1 MYPQGDPLSPSLVD
15 GPQVG
20 RIYTNGERSD
30 AGGLDEKRVV
40 SPSSW
45 RDGVGTLELKNTFI
59 SLRLLDPV
67 KGVVDADSEEEGSP
81 PDFTVDD
88 DDDDAEC
95 LPESTCLLRM
105 SSRVHKSLQGKVAYR
120 RERSCPAAMKAG
132 VCELV
137 QHQGSTDPEFDDLEE
152 GHRTLVCEG
161 AVDDAAERKHDYQL
175 TKRRRSPRKGRGSS
189 FKTDNRSTAPT
200 LMYTPG
206 RRQGNF
212 NHDYSNRRSSR
223 GLVLGAARP
232 ANGLSSN
239 CNKISNGNESSAAD
253 TRSTVML
260 RNIPYSM
267 GQSRVLDALFT
278 LGFQSKIDFFYA
290 PLDFSSGN
298 NLGYAFVNLRRPEY
312 VDEFYNRLND
322 VCLSQLGDAWN
333 VKRLQVCWARVQGF
347 EANVEHYHNS
357 PVIDMPEGYRPIVI
371 NDDGSRAT
379 FHHRHHQQD
388 YPSNTTYIHRDR
400 SCDETLKDTFSPVTP
415 ETSAVTPVRACE
427 ASCSGDLQL
436 QQQQQQYLTYPWPST
451 NIRMSATDRRRYY
464 SRAGRR
470 PDPLDAVGPD
480 GGLLTTPEFIP
491 ASMRNG
497 RAHRHHHHHRRP
509 TQGKD
514 IPHFPQIEMGIV
526 DGPTRLTSV
535 LLASSQA

>member
-1 MYPQGDPLSPSLVD
+1 
-15 GPQVG
+15 
-20 RIYTNGERSD
+20 
-30 AGGLDEKRVV
+30 
-40 SPSSW
+40 
-45 RDGVGTLELKNTFI
+45 
-59 SLRLLDPV
+59 
-67 KGVVDADSEEEGSP
+67 
-81 PDFTVDD
+81 
-88 DDDDAEC
+88 
-95 LPESTCLLRM
+95 
-105 SSRVHKSLQGKVAYR
+105 
-120 RERSCPAAMKAG
+120 MKAG
-132 VCELV
+132 VCELA
-137 QHQGSTDPEFDDLEE
+137 QHQGSTDPEFNDLEE
-152 GHRTLVCEG
+152 GHGTMVCG
-161 AVDDAAERKHDYQL
+161 GTADDAAEGKHDYQL

-189 FKTDNRSTAPT
+189 FKADNRSTAPT

-206 RRQGNF
+206 RRQGSF

-223 GLVLGAARP
+223 GLNLGAAARP

-239 CNKISNGNESSAAD
+239 YNKISNANESTPAD
-253 TRSTVML
+253 VRSTVML

-371 NDDGSRAT
+371 NDGGSRAT
-379 FHHRHHQQD
+379 FHHHHHQQD
-388 YPSNTTYIHRDR
+388 YLSNTTYVHRDR
-400 SCDETLKDTFSPVTP
+400 SCDETLKDIFSPVTP

-427 ASCSGDLQL
+427 ASCSGDLQ
-436 QQQQQQYLTYPWPST
+436 QQQYLTYPEPSNWPST
-451 NIRMSATDRRRYY
+451 NIRVNATDRRRYY

-470 PDPLDAVGPD
+470 PDPLDAVGPE

-497 RAHRHHHHHRRP
+497 RAHRHHHHHRNGNRRRAYTTDLSAVGFESSVMHLSGDLGPPPSETTMYVENESTTP
-509 TQGKD
+509 TQSGAVAST
-514 IPHFPQIEMGIV
+514 ILRQR
-526 DGPTRLTSV
+526 TLSSSSTSV
-535 LLASSQA
+535 TLLKKSVDYPDSIRDAEGGGGSIGHGTLGVTFSPGS

>member
-1 MYPQGDPLSPSLVD
+1 
-15 GPQVG
+15 
-20 RIYTNGERSD
+20 
-30 AGGLDEKRVV
+30 
-40 SPSSW
+40 
-45 RDGVGTLELKNTFI
+45 
-59 SLRLLDPV
+59 
-67 KGVVDADSEEEGSP
+67 
-81 PDFTVDD
+81 
-88 DDDDAEC
+88 
-95 LPESTCLLRM
+95 
-105 SSRVHKSLQGKVAYR
+105 
-120 RERSCPAAMKAG
+120 MKAG
-132 VCELV
+132 VCELA
-137 QHQGSTDPEFDDLEE
+137 QHQGSTDPEFNDLEE
-152 GHRTLVCEG
+152 GHGTMVCG
-161 AVDDAAERKHDYQL
+161 GTADDAAEGKHDYQL

-189 FKTDNRSTAPT
+189 FKADNRSTAPT

-206 RRQGNF
+206 RRQGSF

-223 GLVLGAARP
+223 GLNLGAAARP

-239 CNKISNGNESSAAD
+239 YNKISNANESTPAD
-253 TRSTVML
+253 VRSTVML

-371 NDDGSRAT
+371 NDGGSRAT
-379 FHHRHHQQD
+379 FHHHHHQQD
-388 YPSNTTYIHRDR
+388 YLSNTTYVHRDR
-400 SCDETLKDTFSPVTP
+400 SCDETLKDIFSPVTP

-427 ASCSGDLQL
+427 ASCSGDLQ
-436 QQQQQQYLTYPWPST
+436 QQQYLTYPEPSNWPST
-451 NIRMSATDRRRYY
+451 NIRVNATDRRRYY

-470 PDPLDAVGPD
+470 PDPLDAVGPE

-497 RAHRHHHHHRRP
+497 RAHRHHHHRRP
-509 TQGKD
+509 TRGKGV
-514 IPHFPQIEMGIV
+514 PHFPQIEMGIV
-526 DGPTRLTSV
+526 GGPTRLTSA
-535 LLASSQA
+535 LLASSRA